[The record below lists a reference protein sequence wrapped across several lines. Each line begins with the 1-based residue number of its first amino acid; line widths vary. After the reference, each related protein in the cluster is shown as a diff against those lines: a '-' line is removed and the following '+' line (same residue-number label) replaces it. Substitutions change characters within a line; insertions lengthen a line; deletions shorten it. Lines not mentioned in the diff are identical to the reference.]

1 MKKITALLIAA
12 LLALS
17 LCGCEQIDQLKQI
30 ELPTPSVEPSE
41 TPEPTP
47 EGTGDDSRTR
57 ARSGGAVHVR
67 DHQHRRAQ
75 GDLLRAR

>member
-47 EGTGDDSRTR
+47 EASEEQETTPEPAPEAAEPSTYVTISIGE
-57 ARSGGAVHVR
+57 
-67 DHQHRRAQ
+67 HR
-75 GDLLRAR
+75 

>member
-17 LCGCEQIDQLKQI
+17 LCGCEQIEQLKQI

-41 TPEPTP
+41 SPRPNLRP
-47 EGTGDDSRTR
+47 KRPRSRR
-57 ARSGGAVHVR
+57 RLPSPRPKPRSR
-67 DHQHRRAQ
+67 PRT
-75 GDLLRAR
+75 

>member
-17 LCGCEQIDQLKQI
+17 LCGCEQIEQLKQI

-41 TPEPTP
+41 EPSPEAS
-47 EGTGDDSRTR
+47 ESRR
-57 ARSGGAVHVR
+57 RLPNPRPKPRSR
-67 DHQHRRAQ
+67 PRT
-75 GDLLRAR
+75 

>member
-17 LCGCEQIDQLKQI
+17 LCGCEQIEQLKQI

-41 TPEPTP
+41 EPSPEASEEPEATPEPTP
-47 EGTGDDSRTR
+47 EAAEPSSYVTISIGEHKETY
-57 ARSGGAVHVR
+57 
-67 DHQHRRAQ
+67 
-75 GDLLRAR
+75 